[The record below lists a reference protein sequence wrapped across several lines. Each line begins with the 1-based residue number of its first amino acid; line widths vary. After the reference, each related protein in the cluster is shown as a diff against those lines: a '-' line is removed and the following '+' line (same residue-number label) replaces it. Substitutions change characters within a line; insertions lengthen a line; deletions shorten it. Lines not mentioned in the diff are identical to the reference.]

1 MANEQLDNPE
11 FFIKGIVGGGYKPMN
26 NFKLSDLS
34 PEMYADLVAVR
45 PEFGTAGRSAGI
57 MQIIETLELD
67 ADAWQED
74 EQRFVVQ
81 KWATGADFLRRAA
94 GYDGRDVVDL
104 YLGDSHPSPPT
115 NREILDI
122 LEDNSGEEIYRWE
135 LKKKVRSPEYLRNFA
150 LQLAYENP
158 KAIPVDFDTRDK
170 DSIDELL
177 DNATGGGKLITEY
190 FEWMCR
196 DQRTEHYKPA
206 PVITEAVQRGIE
218 LYEITQPQQYDAQS
232 EIENSLEYLVENE
245 TEYGTKIEYSTDKD
259 PVYQTLDLA
268 EAKAYADKVDNH
280 GKSVPDWDRDISLGL
295 GGDWHTKD
303 NYRESLQ
310 EFLDENF
317 SEQPDAPAG
326 FSFPDSSAPTEIPW
340 EVPPE
345 QESFEFPGKGVK
357 ITSLRSPL
365 FKGANVPE
373 DLEMPEAPVP
383 RQHDLVNRVLQW
395 YIDNRT
401 EELPW
406 KDFQKRFPFAQNSPL
421 FTQIRRNGPVVTRA
435 QLQDWLDNE
444 GPADKDY
451 GISFQEYHNPEQS
464 FRDVKQLVLQI
475 NHGAYSRSVMKEDPM
490 LGKYVEYVGMSSG
503 YSGHPANDSTVG
515 WVRLDFVDK
524 DWLLVDEVQS
534 DLINSVSQ
542 AKAIV
547 QAENFQEFLAGLANE
562 HVRQQAIAKMNEGAD
577 HILEQQQARQRAPQ
591 RQERQQATREQ
602 IIEQRYQQ
610 GRSQFIH
617 QGYTVEA
624 LESIRR
630 RLTELFKDWTE
641 YAMSSLLEI
650 ARKHGIKY
658 VAVHTS
664 EGIAGRD
671 PSVEADK
678 VGMYY
683 DTLAKSFG
691 FQKQTVDLG
700 GQTRDFWV
708 RQASKKP

>member
-1 MANEQLDNPE
+1 
-11 FFIKGIVGGGYKPMN
+11 
-26 NFKLSDLS
+26 
-34 PEMYADLVAVR
+34 
-45 PEFGTAGRSAGI
+45 
-57 MQIIETLELD
+57 
-67 ADAWQED
+67 
-74 EQRFVVQ
+74 
-81 KWATGADFLRRAA
+81 
-94 GYDGRDVVDL
+94 
-104 YLGDSHPSPPT
+104 
-115 NREILDI
+115 
-122 LEDNSGEEIYRWE
+122 
-135 LKKKVRSPEYLRNFA
+135 
-150 LQLAYENP
+150 
-158 KAIPVDFDTRDK
+158 
-170 DSIDELL
+170 
-177 DNATGGGKLITEY
+177 
-190 FEWMCR
+190 MCR
-196 DQRTEHYKPA
+196 DHKTKWEG
-206 PVITEAVQRGIE
+206 PVPVVTEAVKHGIE
-218 LYEITQPQQYDAQS
+218 LYSITQPQQYEAQYEVES
-232 EIENSLEYLVENE
+232 ALEYLGQD
-245 TEYGTKIEYSTDKD
+245 TEYGTEFEYSGDNE
-259 PVYQTLDLA
+259 PVYQTLEL
-268 EAKAYADKVDNH
+268 AKAKKYADKVDNNQ
-280 GKSVPDWDRDISLGL
+280 KSVPDWDRDISLNL
-295 GGDWHTKD
+295 GGDWHNED
-303 NYRESLQ
+303 SYREPLQ
-310 EFLDENF
+310 ENLDEYF
-317 SEQPDAPAG
+317 GEQPTAPAG
-326 FSFPDSSAPTEIPW
+326 FSFPDSSASTEIPW

-345 QESFEFPGKGVK
+345 QESFKFPGKGRK

-383 RQHDLVNRVLQW
+383 KQHDLVNRVLQW

-421 FTQIRRNGPVVTRA
+421 FSQIRRNGPVVTRA

-490 LGKYVEYVGMSSG
+490 LGNYVDYIGMSSG
-503 YSGHPANDSTVG
+503 YSGHPANKDTVG
-515 WVRLDFVDK
+515 WIRLDFVDK

-547 QAENFQEFLAGLANE
+547 QAENFQEFLAGLVNE

-577 HILEQQQARQRAPQ
+577 HILEQQQGEEEADAEAPRRRRRRPQ
-591 RQERQQATREQ
+591 VTREQ

-664 EGIAGRD
+664 ESIAGRD

-708 RQASKKP
+708 RQASTAKERKKLVRESIPASKYWDVANEHDRYRMLTGTGMGGGDAGGFARFRFSDLPAGQQTVIIGLPDVEVSKWK